1 MRKIDHSR
9 RQFMKTASYA
19 AMAGVTASPI
29 MHSMRALAA
38 MTSHAA
44 AAATDYRALV
54 CVYLQ
59 GGNDGHGSL
68 IATDTDSFAAFT
80 KARSGAE
87 GLAYSLGDLLPIVPT
102 SAQSGRTFALNPY
115 LTGVQNLFNAGRAAM
130 VANTGTLIE
139 PISKAQ
145 WNSGTAPLPRSL
157 FSHFD
162 QTNAWEA
169 IAADGANRGW
179 GGRMADL
186 FESMNSNTAFTCI
199 STSGTSLFLSG
210 QTAFQLRVSAAGALA
225 ADGLAN
231 PLFGS
236 AQASAA
242 MQSII
247 SADDTNLFAKEYAVI
262 VRRSLEAQAALAAA
276 MAPAG
281 PAGVPNP
288 TQYLDPA
295 TGKLTNN
302 QLANSLQTVARV
314 IAGRSA
320 LGVSRQ
326 VFFVQ
331 LGGFDTHDTQAKRHS
346 TLLSQ
351 LGAAFEY
358 FDQLMITAG
367 LSNQVTLFTA
377 SDFGRTLTANSDG
390 TDHGW
395 GSHHIVAGG
404 AVAGQNIYGEYPIIG
419 TNQANDV
426 GQGRLIPT
434 TAVEQY
440 GGTLARWM
448 GLSDSQV
455 REVFPNFANFG
466 SSPYLGLMG

>member
-19 AMAGVTASPI
+19 AMAGVSASPTL
-29 MHSMRALAA
+29 HSMRALAA

-44 AAATDYRALV
+44 SAPTDYRALV

-59 GGNDGHGSL
+59 GGNDGHGTL
-68 IATDTDSFAAFT
+68 IATDADSFSAFT
-80 KARSGAE
+80 AARSGAV
-87 GLAYSLGDLLPIVPT
+87 GLAYPLNELLPITPLT
-102 SAQSGRTFALNPY
+102 PQSGRTFALNPY
-115 LTGVQNLFNAGRAAM
+115 LTGVQNLFNSGRAAM
-130 VANTGTLIE
+130 VANTGTLVA
-139 PISKAQ
+139 PVTKDQ
-145 WNSGTAPLPRSL
+145 WNQGTATLPPSL

-169 IAADGANRGW
+169 IAANDVNRGW

-186 FESMNSNTAFTCI
+186 IESMNSNASFTCI
-199 STSGTSLFLSG
+199 STSGNTLFLAG
-210 QTAFQLRVSAAGALA
+210 ETAFQLRVSSAGALT
-225 ADGLAN
+225 ADGLTGS
-231 PLFGS
+231 LFGS
-236 AQASAA
+236 AQGTAA
-242 MQSII
+242 LQAII
-247 SADDTNLFAKEYAVI
+247 GADNTNLFAKEYAVI
-262 VRRSLEAQAALAAA
+262 VRRSLAAQAALKAA

-281 PAGVPNP
+281 PTGVPNP
-288 TQYLDPA
+288 PQFLDPA
-295 TGKLTNN
+295 TNMLTDN
-302 QLANSLQTVARV
+302 QLALSLQTVARV
-314 IAGRSA
+314 MAGRTA

-326 VFFVQ
+326 VYFVE
-331 LGGFDTHDTQAKRHS
+331 LGGFDTHDTQAKRLS

-358 FDQLMITAG
+358 FDQLMVTSG
-367 LSNQVTLFTA
+367 LSSQVTLFTV

-404 AVAGQNIYGEYPIIG
+404 GVSGQNIYGTYPVVG
-419 TNQANDV
+419 ANQANDV
-426 GQGRLIPT
+426 GAGRLIPT

-455 REVFPNFANFG
+455 REVFPNFGNFG
-466 SSPYLGLMG
+466 SDPYLGLMG

>member
-1 MRKIDHSR
+1 
-9 RQFMKTASYA
+9 
-19 AMAGVTASPI
+19 
-29 MHSMRALAA
+29 MRALAA
-38 MTSHAA
+38 MTGESA

-54 CVYLQ
+54 CIYLQ
-59 GGNDGHGSL
+59 GGNDGHGTL
-68 IATDTDSFAAFT
+68 IATDSDSFAAFT
-80 KARSGAE
+80 QARSGAQ
-87 GLAYSLGDLLPIVPT
+87 GLAYPLNTLLPIVPT
-102 SAQSGRTFALNPY
+102 TPQSGRTFALNPN
-115 LTGVQNLFNAGRAAM
+115 LTGIQNLFNSGRAAL
-130 VANTGTLIE
+130 VANTGTLIA
-139 PISKAQ
+139 PVTKDQ
-145 WNSGTAPLPRSL
+145 WNAGTAQLPRSL

-186 FESMNSNTAFTCI
+186 FEGMNSNASFTCI
-199 STSGTSLFLSG
+199 STSGTTLFLSG
-210 QTAFQLRVSAAGALA
+210 QTAFQLRVTAAGALA
-225 ADGLAN
+225 ANGLTN

-236 AQASAA
+236 AQGTAA
-242 MQSII
+242 LQSII
-247 SADDTNLFAKEYAVI
+247 SADDANLFAKEYAVI
-262 VRRSLEAQAALAAA
+262 VRRSLAAQAALAAA

-281 PAGVPNP
+281 PTGVPNP
-288 TQYLDPA
+288 TQYLDPT
-295 TGKLTNN
+295 TGKLTTND
-302 QLANSLQTVARV
+302 LATSLQTVARV
-314 IAGRSA
+314 IAGRQA

-326 VFFVQ
+326 VFFVE
-331 LGGFDTHDTQAKRHS
+331 LGGFDTHDTQAKRLA

-367 LSNQVTLFTA
+367 LSSNVTLFTV

-404 AVAGQNIYGEYPIIG
+404 GVAGQNIYGEYPVVG
-419 TNQANDV
+419 ANQANDV

-440 GGTLARWM
+440 GGTLGRWM
-448 GLSDSQV
+448 GLSDSQI
-455 REVFPNFANFG
+455 REVFPNFGNFG
-466 SSPYLGLMG
+466 SNPYLGLMG

>member
-19 AMAGVTASPI
+19 AMSGMTASPM

-38 MTSHAA
+38 MTSHTAA
-44 AAATDYRALV
+44 ASTDYRALI

-59 GGNDGHGSL
+59 GGNDGHGTL
-68 IATDTDSFAAFT
+68 IATDSDSFAAFT
-80 KARSGAE
+80 QARSGAE
-87 GLAYSLGDLLPIVPT
+87 GLAYPLSSLLPIEPT
-102 SAQSGRTFALNPY
+102 TPQSGRTFALNPN
-115 LTGVQNLFNAGRAAM
+115 LIGVQNLFSQGRAAL

-139 PISKAQ
+139 PVTKSQ
-145 WNSGTAPLPRSL
+145 WNAGTATLPRSL

-186 FESMNSNTAFTCI
+186 FESMNSNTSFTCI

-225 ADGLAN
+225 SNGIAN

-236 AQASAA
+236 AQGSAA
-242 MQSII
+242 LQSII
-247 SADDTNLFAKEYAVI
+247 SADDANLFEKEYAVI
-262 VRRSLEAQAALAAA
+262 VRRSLAAQAALASA

-281 PAGVPNP
+281 PTGVPNP
-288 TQYLDPA
+288 PQFLDPA
-295 TGKLTNN
+295 TGMLADN
-302 QLANSLQTVARV
+302 QLATSLQTVARV

-320 LGVSRQ
+320 LGVTRQ

-331 LGGFDTHDTQAKRHS
+331 LGGFDTHDTQAKRLS

-351 LGAAFEY
+351 MGSAFEY

-367 LSNQVTLFTA
+367 LSNQVTTFTV

-395 GSHHIVAGG
+395 GSHHIVFGG
-404 AVAGQNIYGEYPIIG
+404 GVAGQNIYGEYPVVG
-419 TNQANDV
+419 ANQANDV

-440 GGTLARWM
+440 GGTLGRWM
-448 GLSDSQV
+448 GLSDSQI

-466 SSPYLGLMG
+466 SNPYLGLMG

>member
-19 AMAGVTASPI
+19 AMSGITPTPL
-29 MHSMRALAA
+29 MHSMRAMAA

-44 AAATDYRALV
+44 AASTDYRALV
-54 CVYLQ
+54 CVYLS
-59 GGNDGHGSL
+59 GGNDGHGTL
-68 IATDTDSFAAFT
+68 IATDSDSFNAFT
-80 KARSGAE
+80 QARSGAE
-87 GLAYSLGDLLPIVPT
+87 GLAYPLSQLLPIVPLT
-102 SAQSGRTFALNPY
+102 PQSGRTFALNPY
-115 LTGVQNLFNAGRAAM
+115 LTGVQNLFNAGRAAL

-139 PISKAQ
+139 PVTKAQ
-145 WNSGTAPLPRSL
+145 WDNNTATLPRSL

-186 FESMNSNTAFTCI
+186 FESMNSNTSFTCI
-199 STSGTSLFLSG
+199 STSGTTLFLSG
-210 QTAFQLRVSAAGALA
+210 QTAFQLRVSAAGALQS
-225 ADGLAN
+225 DGLAN

-236 AQASAA
+236 TAGSAA
-242 MQSII
+242 LQSII
-247 SADDTNLFAKEYAVI
+247 SADDSNLFAKEYAVV
-262 VRRSLEAQAALAAA
+262 VRRSLAAQAALAAA

-281 PAGVPNP
+281 PTGIPNP
-288 TQYLDPA
+288 TQVLDPA
-295 TGKLTNN
+295 TGMLANN
-302 QLANSLQTVARV
+302 QLASSLQTVARV
-314 IAGRSA
+314 IAGRQA
-320 LGVSRQ
+320 LGVTRQ

-358 FDQLMITAG
+358 FDQLMVTAG
-367 LSNQVTLFTA
+367 LSSQVTLFTA

-404 AVAGQNIYGEYPIIG
+404 AVAGQNIYGEYPVVG
-419 TNQANDV
+419 ANQANDV

-440 GGTLARWM
+440 GGTLGRWM
-448 GLSDSQV
+448 GLSDSQI

>member
-1 MRKIDHSR
+1 MRKINHSR

-19 AMAGVTASPI
+19 AMAGVTASPLL
-29 MHSMRALAA
+29 HSMRALAA

-44 AAATDYRALV
+44 AAPTDYRAIV

-59 GGNDGHGSL
+59 GGNDGHGTL
-68 IATDTDSFAAFT
+68 IATDPDSFAAFT
-80 KARSGAE
+80 QARSGAQ
-87 GLAYSLGDLLPIVPT
+87 GLAYSMSDLLPIVPT
-102 SAQSGRTFALNPY
+102 TAQSGRTFALNPY
-115 LTGVQNLFNAGRAAM
+115 LVGIQNLFNAGRCAL
-130 VANTGTLIE
+130 VANTGTLIA
-139 PISKAQ
+139 PVTKDQ
-145 WNSGTAPLPRSL
+145 WTKGTATLPRSL

-169 IAADGANRGW
+169 VAADGANRGW

-186 FESMNSNTAFTCI
+186 FESMNTNASFTCI

-210 QTAFQLRVSAAGALA
+210 QTAFQLRVSSAGALQ

-236 AQASAA
+236 AQGTAA
-242 MQSII
+242 LQSII

-262 VRRSLEAQAALAAA
+262 VRRSLDAQAALASA

-281 PAGVPNP
+281 PTGVPNP

-295 TGKLTNN
+295 TGKLTDNA
-302 QLANSLQTVARV
+302 LASSLQTVARV
-314 IAGRSA
+314 IAGRTA

-358 FDQLMITAG
+358 FDQLMVTAG
-367 LSNQVTLFTA
+367 LSSQVTLFTA

-404 AVAGQNIYGEYPIIG
+404 GVAGQNIYGEYPVVG
-419 TNQANDV
+419 ANQANDV
-426 GQGRLIPT
+426 GAGRLIPT

-440 GGTLARWM
+440 GGTLGRWM

-455 REVFPNFANFG
+455 HEVFPNFGNFG
-466 SSPYLGLMG
+466 SNPYLGLMG

>member
-19 AMAGVTASPI
+19 AMAGVSASPTL
-29 MHSMRALAA
+29 HSMRALAA
-38 MTSHAA
+38 MTSHATSA
-44 AAATDYRALV
+44 PTDYRALV

-59 GGNDGHGSL
+59 GGNDGHGTL
-68 IATDTDSFAAFT
+68 IATDSDSFTAFT
-80 KARSGAE
+80 AARSGAV
-87 GLAYSLGDLLPIVPT
+87 GLAYPLNELLPITPVTP
-102 SAQSGRTFALNPY
+102 QSGRTFALNPY
-115 LTGVQNLFNAGRAAM
+115 LTGVQTLFNSGRAAM
-130 VANTGTLIE
+130 VANTGTLVA
-139 PISKAQ
+139 PVTKDQ
-145 WNSGTAPLPRSL
+145 WNSGNAPLPPSL

-169 IAADGANRGW
+169 IAANDVNRGW

-186 FESMNSNTAFTCI
+186 IESMNSDASFTCI
-199 STSGTSLFLSG
+199 STSGNTLFLAG
-210 QTAFQLRVSAAGALA
+210 QTAFQLRVSSAGALSA
-225 ADGLAN
+225 NGLSGS
-231 PLFGS
+231 LFGS
-236 AQASAA
+236 AQGTAA
-242 MQSII
+242 LQAII
-247 SADDTNLFAKEYAVI
+247 GADNTNLFAKEYAVV
-262 VRRSLEAQAALAAA
+262 VRRSLAAQAALKAA

-281 PAGVPNP
+281 PTGVPNP
-288 TQYLDPA
+288 PQFLDPA
-295 TGKLTNN
+295 TGMLTDN
-302 QLANSLQTVARV
+302 QLAQSLQTVARV
-314 IAGRSA
+314 MAGRTA

-326 VFFVQ
+326 VYFVE
-331 LGGFDTHDTQAKRHS
+331 LGGFDTHDTQAKRLS

-358 FDQLMITAG
+358 FDQLMVTSG
-367 LSNQVTLFTA
+367 LSSQVTLFTV

-404 AVAGQNIYGEYPIIG
+404 GVAGQNIYGTYPVVG
-419 TNQANDV
+419 ANQENDV
-426 GQGRLIPT
+426 GAGRLIPT

-455 REVFPNFANFG
+455 REVFPNFGNFG
-466 SSPYLGLMG
+466 SDPYLGLMG

>member
-19 AMAGVTASPI
+19 AMAGVSASPTL
-29 MHSMRALAA
+29 HSMRALAA
-38 MTSHAA
+38 MTGESAA
-44 AAATDYRALV
+44 GASDYRALV
-54 CVYLQ
+54 CIYLQ
-59 GGNDGHGSL
+59 GGNDGHGTL
-68 IATDTDSFAAFT
+68 IATDSDSFSAFT
-80 KARSGAE
+80 QARSGAE
-87 GLAYSLGDLLPIVPT
+87 GLAYPLNTLLPIVPT
-102 SAQSGRTFALNPY
+102 TPQSGRTFALNPN
-115 LTGVQNLFNAGRAAM
+115 LTGIQNLFNAGRAAM
-130 VANTGTLIE
+130 VANTGTLIA
-139 PISKAQ
+139 PVTKDQ
-145 WNSGTAPLPRSL
+145 WNAGTAQLPRSL

-169 IAADGANRGW
+169 VAADGANRGW

-186 FESMNSNTAFTCI
+186 FEGMNSNASFTCI
-199 STSGTSLFLSG
+199 STSGTTLFLSG

-225 ADGLAN
+225 ANGLTN

-236 AQASAA
+236 AQGTAA
-242 MQSII
+242 LQSII
-247 SADDTNLFAKEYAVI
+247 SADDANLFAKEYAVI
-262 VRRSLEAQAALAAA
+262 VRRSLAAQAALAAA

-281 PAGVPNP
+281 PTGVPNP

-295 TGKLTNN
+295 TGKLTDNS
-302 QLANSLQTVARV
+302 LATSLQTVARV
-314 IAGRSA
+314 IAGRQA

-326 VFFVQ
+326 VFFVE
-331 LGGFDTHDTQAKRHS
+331 LGGFDTHDTQAKRLS

-367 LSNQVTLFTA
+367 LSSNVTLFTV

-404 AVAGQNIYGEYPIIG
+404 GVAGQNIYGTYPVVG
-419 TNQANDV
+419 ANQANDV

-440 GGTLARWM
+440 GGTLGRWM
-448 GLSDSQV
+448 GLSDGQV
-455 REVFPNFANFG
+455 REVFPNFGNFG
-466 SSPYLGLMG
+466 SNPYLGLMG

>member
-19 AMAGVTASPI
+19 AMAGVSASPTL
-29 MHSMRALAA
+29 HSMRALAA

-44 AAATDYRALV
+44 SAPTDYRALV

-59 GGNDGHGSL
+59 GGNDGHGTL
-68 IATDTDSFAAFT
+68 IATDPDSFTAFT
-80 KARSGAE
+80 AARSGAV
-87 GLAYSLGDLLPIVPT
+87 GLAYPLNELLPITPVTP
-102 SAQSGRTFALNPY
+102 QSGRTFALNPY
-115 LTGVQNLFNAGRAAM
+115 LTGVQNLFNSGRAAL
-130 VANTGTLIE
+130 VANTGTLVA
-139 PISKAQ
+139 PVTKDQ
-145 WNSGTAPLPRSL
+145 WNQGTATLPPSL

-169 IAADGANRGW
+169 IAANDVNRGW

-186 FESMNSNTAFTCI
+186 IESMNSDASFTCI
-199 STSGTSLFLSG
+199 STSGNTLFLAG
-210 QTAFQLRVSAAGALA
+210 ETAFQLRVSSAGALTSN
-225 ADGLAN
+225 GLTG

-236 AQASAA
+236 AQGTAA
-242 MQSII
+242 LQAII
-247 SADDTNLFAKEYAVI
+247 GADNTNLFAKEYAVI
-262 VRRSLEAQAALAAA
+262 VRRSLAAQAALKAA

-281 PAGVPNP
+281 PTGVPNP
-288 TQYLDPA
+288 PQFLDPA
-295 TGKLTNN
+295 TNMLTDN
-302 QLANSLQTVARV
+302 QLALSLQTVARV
-314 IAGRSA
+314 MAGRTA

-326 VFFVQ
+326 VYFVE
-331 LGGFDTHDTQAKRHS
+331 LGGFDTHDTQAKRLS

-358 FDQLMITAG
+358 FDQLMVTSG
-367 LSNQVTLFTA
+367 LSSQVTLFTV

-404 AVAGQNIYGEYPIIG
+404 GVSGQNIYGSYPVVG
-419 TNQANDV
+419 ANQANDV
-426 GQGRLIPT
+426 GAGRLIPT

-455 REVFPNFANFG
+455 REVFPNFGNFG
-466 SSPYLGLMG
+466 SDPYLGLMG

>member
-19 AMAGVTASPI
+19 AMAGVSASPTL
-29 MHSMRALAA
+29 HSMRALAA

-44 AAATDYRALV
+44 SAPTDYRALV

-59 GGNDGHGSL
+59 GGNDGHGTL
-68 IATDTDSFAAFT
+68 IATDADSFSAFT
-80 KARSGAE
+80 AARSGAV
-87 GLAYSLGDLLPIVPT
+87 GLAYPLNELLPITPLT
-102 SAQSGRTFALNPY
+102 PQSGRTFALNPY
-115 LTGVQNLFNAGRAAM
+115 LTGVQNLFNSGRAAM
-130 VANTGTLIE
+130 VANTGTLVA
-139 PISKAQ
+139 PVTKDQ
-145 WNSGTAPLPRSL
+145 WNQGTATLPPSL

-162 QTNAWEA
+162 QANAWEA
-169 IAADGANRGW
+169 IAANDVQRGW

-186 FESMNSNTAFTCI
+186 IESMNSNASFTCI
-199 STSGTSLFLSG
+199 STSGNTLFLAG
-210 QTAFQLRVSAAGALA
+210 ETAFQLRVSSAGALT
-225 ADGLAN
+225 ADGLTGS
-231 PLFGS
+231 LFGS
-236 AQASAA
+236 AQGTAA
-242 MQSII
+242 LQAII
-247 SADDTNLFAKEYAVI
+247 GADNTNLFAKEYAVI
-262 VRRSLEAQAALAAA
+262 VRRSLAAQAALKAA

-281 PAGVPNP
+281 PTGVPNP
-288 TQYLDPA
+288 PQFLDPA
-295 TGKLTNN
+295 TNMLTDN
-302 QLANSLQTVARV
+302 QLALSLQTVARV
-314 IAGRSA
+314 MAGRTA

-326 VFFVQ
+326 VYFVE
-331 LGGFDTHDTQAKRHS
+331 LGGFDTHDTQAKRLS

-358 FDQLMITAG
+358 FDQLMVTSG
-367 LSNQVTLFTA
+367 LSSQVTLFTV

-404 AVAGQNIYGEYPIIG
+404 GVSGQNIYGTYPVVG
-419 TNQANDV
+419 ANQANDV
-426 GQGRLIPT
+426 GAGRLIPT

-455 REVFPNFANFG
+455 REVFPNFGNFG
-466 SSPYLGLMG
+466 SDPYLGLMG

>member
-9 RQFMKTASYA
+9 REFMKTASYA
-19 AMAGVTASPI
+19 AMAGVSASPAL
-29 MHSMRALAA
+29 HSMRALAA

-44 AAATDYRALV
+44 SAPTDYRALV

-59 GGNDGHGSL
+59 GGNDGHGTL
-68 IATDTDSFAAFT
+68 IATDSDSYAAFT
-80 KARSGAE
+80 AARSGAV
-87 GLAYSLGDLLPIVPT
+87 GLAYPLNELLPITPLT
-102 SAQSGRTFALNPY
+102 PQSGRTFALNPY
-115 LTGVQNLFNAGRAAM
+115 LTGVQNLFTSGRAAL
-130 VANTGTLIE
+130 VANTGTLVA
-139 PISKAQ
+139 PVTKDQ
-145 WNSGTAPLPRSL
+145 WNQGTATLPPSL

-169 IAADGANRGW
+169 IAANDVNRGW

-186 FESMNSNTAFTCI
+186 IESMNSNASFTCI
-199 STSGTSLFLSG
+199 STSGNTLFLAG
-210 QTAFQLRVSAAGALA
+210 ETAFQLRVSSAGALTA
-225 ADGLAN
+225 NGLSS

-236 AQASAA
+236 AQNTAA
-242 MQSII
+242 LQAII
-247 SADDTNLFAKEYAVI
+247 GADNTNLFAKEYAVI
-262 VRRSLEAQAALAAA
+262 VRRSLAAQAALKAA

-281 PAGVPNP
+281 PTGVPNP
-288 TQYLDPA
+288 PQFLDPA
-295 TGKLTNN
+295 TNMLTDN
-302 QLANSLQTVARV
+302 QLALSLQTVARV
-314 IAGRSA
+314 IAGRTA

-326 VFFVQ
+326 VYFVE
-331 LGGFDTHDTQAKRHS
+331 LGGFDTHDTQAKRLS

-358 FDQLMITAG
+358 FDQLMVTSG
-367 LSNQVTLFTA
+367 LSNQVTLFTV

-404 AVAGQNIYGEYPIIG
+404 GVAGQNIYGTYPVVG
-419 TNQANDV
+419 ANQANDV
-426 GQGRLIPT
+426 GAGRLIPT

-455 REVFPNFANFG
+455 REVFPNFGNFG
-466 SSPYLGLMG
+466 SDPYLGLMG

>member
-1 MRKIDHSR
+1 MCKTDHSR
-9 RQFMKTASYA
+9 RHFMKTASYA
-19 AMAGVTASPI
+19 AMAGVTASPTL
-29 MHSMRALAA
+29 HSMRALAA
-38 MTSHAA
+38 MTSHSASA
-44 AAATDYRALV
+44 PTDYRALV

-59 GGNDGHGSL
+59 GGNDGHGTL
-68 IATDTDSFAAFT
+68 IATDPDSFTAFT
-80 KARSGAE
+80 QARSGAP
-87 GLAYSLGDLLPIVPT
+87 GLAYPMNSLLPITPIT
-102 SAQSGRTFALNPY
+102 PQSGRTFALNPY
-115 LTGVQNLFNAGRAAM
+115 LTGVQNLFNAGRCAL

-139 PISKAQ
+139 PITKDQ
-145 WNSGTAPLPRSL
+145 WNQGTAPLPRQL

-169 IAADGANRGW
+169 IAADGANVGW

-186 FESMNSNTAFTCI
+186 FESMNSNASFTCI
-199 STSGTSLFLSG
+199 STSGTTLFLSG
-210 QTAFQLRVSAAGALA
+210 ETAFQLRVTNAGAMA
-225 ADGLAN
+225 ANGLTN

-236 AQASAA
+236 VQGTAALQA
-242 MQSII
+242 II
-247 SADDTNLFAKEYAVI
+247 GADNTNLFEKEYAVV
-262 VRRSLEAQAALAAA
+262 VRRSLAAQAALATA

-281 PAGVPNP
+281 PTGVPNP
-288 TQYLDPA
+288 TQFLDPA
-295 TGKLTNN
+295 TGKLTDN
-302 QLANSLQTVARV
+302 QLALSLQTVARV
-314 IAGRSA
+314 MAGRTA

-326 VFFVQ
+326 VFFVE
-331 LGGFDTHDTQAKRHS
+331 LGGFDTHDTQAKRLS

-351 LGAAFEY
+351 LSAAFEY
-358 FDQLMITAG
+358 FDQLMITSG
-367 LSNQVTLFTA
+367 LSSQVTLFTV

-404 AVAGQNIYGEYPIIG
+404 AVAGQNIYGEYPVIG
-419 TNQANDV
+419 ANQVNDV
-426 GQGRLIPT
+426 GAGRLIPT

-440 GGTLARWM
+440 GGTLGRWM

>member
-19 AMAGVTASPI
+19 AMAGVSASPTL
-29 MHSMRALAA
+29 HSMRALAA

-44 AAATDYRALV
+44 SAPTDYRALV

-59 GGNDGHGSL
+59 GGNDGHGTL
-68 IATDTDSFAAFT
+68 IATDSDSFSAFT
-80 KARSGAE
+80 AARSGAV
-87 GLAYSLGDLLPIVPT
+87 GLAYPLNELLPITPLT
-102 SAQSGRTFALNPY
+102 PQSGRTFALNPY
-115 LTGVQNLFNAGRAAM
+115 LTGVQNLFTSGRAAL
-130 VANTGTLIE
+130 VANTGTLVA
-139 PISKAQ
+139 PVSKAE
-145 WNSGTAPLPRSL
+145 WNSGSATLPPSL

-169 IAADGANRGW
+169 IAANDVNRGW

-186 FESMNSNTAFTCI
+186 FESMNSNASFTCI
-199 STSGTSLFLSG
+199 STSGNTLFLAG
-210 QTAFQLRVSAAGALA
+210 QTAFQLRVSSAGALTA
-225 ADGLAN
+225 NGLSGS
-231 PLFGS
+231 LFGS
-236 AQASAA
+236 AQGTAA
-242 MQSII
+242 LEAII
-247 SADDTNLFAKEYAVI
+247 GADNTNLFAKEYAVV
-262 VRRSLEAQAALAAA
+262 VRRSLAAQAALKAA

-281 PAGVPNP
+281 PTGVPNP
-288 TQYLDPA
+288 PQFLDPA
-295 TGKLTNN
+295 TGMLSDN
-302 QLANSLQTVARV
+302 QLAQSLQTVARV
-314 IAGRSA
+314 IAGRTA

-326 VFFVQ
+326 VYFVE
-331 LGGFDTHDTQAKRHS
+331 LGGFDTHDTQAKRLS

-358 FDQLMITAG
+358 FDQLMVTSG
-367 LSNQVTLFTA
+367 LSSQVTLFTV

-404 AVAGQNIYGEYPIIG
+404 GVSGQNIYGTYPVVG
-419 TNQANDV
+419 ANQADDV
-426 GQGRLIPT
+426 GAGRLIPT

-440 GGTLARWM
+440 GGTLGRWM

-455 REVFPNFANFG
+455 REVFPNFGNFG
-466 SSPYLGLMG
+466 SDPYLGLMG

>member
-19 AMAGVTASPI
+19 AMAGVSASPTL
-29 MHSMRALAA
+29 HSMRALAA

-44 AAATDYRALV
+44 AASSDYRALV

-59 GGNDGHGSL
+59 GGNDGHGTL
-68 IATDTDSFAAFT
+68 IATDPDSFSAFT
-80 KARSGAE
+80 QARSGAE
-87 GLAYSLGDLLPIVPT
+87 GLAYPLGSLLPITPT
-102 SAQSGRTFALNPY
+102 TPQSGRTFALNPN
-115 LTGVQNLFNAGRAAM
+115 LIGVQNLFNAGRAALI
-130 VANTGTLIE
+130 ANTGTLIE
-139 PISKAQ
+139 PITKAQ
-145 WNSGTAPLPRSL
+145 WNQGNAPLPRSL

-162 QTNAWEA
+162 QSNAWES

-186 FESMNSNTAFTCI
+186 LESMNSDTSFTCI
-199 STSGTSLFLSG
+199 STSGTTLFLSG
-210 QTAFQLRVSAAGALA
+210 DTAFQLRVSSAGALA
-225 ADGLAN
+225 ANGLTN
-231 PLFGS
+231 SLFGS
-236 AQASAA
+236 AQGTAA
-242 MQSII
+242 LQAII
-247 SADDTNLFAKEYAVI
+247 GADNTNLFAKEYAVV
-262 VRRSLEAQAALAAA
+262 VRRSLAAQAALAAA

-281 PAGVPNP
+281 PTGVPNP
-288 TQYLDPA
+288 TQFLDPA
-295 TGKLTNN
+295 TGKLTDN
-302 QLANSLQTVARV
+302 QLATSLQTVARV
-314 IAGRSA
+314 IAGRTA
-320 LGVSRQ
+320 LGVTRQ
-326 VFFVQ
+326 VFFVE
-331 LGGFDTHDTQAKRHS
+331 LGGFDTHDTQAKRLS

-358 FDQLMITAG
+358 FDQLMITSG
-367 LSNQVTLFTA
+367 LSSQVTLFTV

-404 AVAGQNIYGEYPIIG
+404 GVAGQNIYGEYPVVG
-419 TNQANDV
+419 ANQANDV
-426 GQGRLIPT
+426 GAGRLIPT

-455 REVFPNFANFG
+455 RDVFPNFGNFG
-466 SSPYLGLMG
+466 SDPYLGLMG

>member
-19 AMAGVTASPI
+19 AMAGVSASPTL
-29 MHSMRALAA
+29 HSMRALAA

-44 AAATDYRALV
+44 APSSNYQALV

-59 GGNDGHGSL
+59 GGNDGHGTL
-68 IATDTDSFAAFT
+68 IATDPDSFAAFT
-80 KARSGAE
+80 QARTGAE
-87 GLAYSLGDLLPIVPT
+87 GLAYPLSQLLPIVPT
-102 SAQSGRTFALNPY
+102 TPQSGRTFALNPY
-115 LTGVQNLFNAGRAAM
+115 LTGVQNLFNAGRAAL
-130 VANTGTLIE
+130 VANTGTLIA
-139 PISKAQ
+139 PVTKDQ
-145 WNSGTAPLPRSL
+145 WNQGSAPLPRSL

-186 FESMNSNTAFTCI
+186 IESMNSNSSFTCI
-199 STSGTSLFLSG
+199 STSGTTLFLSG

-225 ADGLAN
+225 ANGLAN

-236 AQASAA
+236 AQGSAA
-242 MQSII
+242 LQSII
-247 SADDTNLFAKEYAVI
+247 SADDANLFAKEYAVI
-262 VRRSLEAQAALAAA
+262 VRRSLAAQAALAAA

-281 PAGVPNP
+281 VGGVPNP
-288 TQYLDPA
+288 TQFLDPA
-295 TGKLTNN
+295 TGKLTDNN
-302 QLANSLQTVARV
+302 LALSLQTVARV

-326 VFFVQ
+326 IFFVE
-331 LGGFDTHDTQAKRHS
+331 LGGFDTHDTQAKRLS

-358 FDQLMITAG
+358 FDQLMITSG
-367 LSNQVTLFTA
+367 LSSQVTLFTV

-404 AVAGQNIYGEYPIIG
+404 GVAGQNIYGQYPVIG
-419 TNQANDV
+419 VDQANDV
-426 GQGRLIPT
+426 GAGRLIPT

-440 GGTLARWM
+440 GGTLGRWM

-455 REVFPNFANFG
+455 REVFPNFGNFG

>member
-19 AMAGVTASPI
+19 AMAGVSASPTL
-29 MHSMRALAA
+29 HSMRALAA
-38 MTSHAA
+38 MTGESA

-54 CVYLQ
+54 CIYLQ
-59 GGNDGHGSL
+59 GGNDGHGTL
-68 IATDTDSFAAFT
+68 IATDSDSFSAFT
-80 KARSGAE
+80 QARSGAE
-87 GLAYSLGDLLPIVPT
+87 GLAYPLNTLLPIVPT
-102 SAQSGRTFALNPY
+102 TPQSGRTFALNPN
-115 LTGVQNLFNAGRAAM
+115 LTGIQNLFNAGRAAM
-130 VANTGTLIE
+130 VANTGTLIA
-139 PISKAQ
+139 PVTKDQ
-145 WNSGTAPLPRSL
+145 WNAGTAQLPRSL

-169 IAADGANRGW
+169 VAADGANRGW

-186 FESMNSNTAFTCI
+186 FEGMNSNASFTCI
-199 STSGTSLFLSG
+199 STSGTTLFLSG
-210 QTAFQLRVSAAGALA
+210 QTAFQLRVTAAGALA
-225 ADGLAN
+225 ANGLTN

-236 AQASAA
+236 AQGTAA
-242 MQSII
+242 LQSII
-247 SADDTNLFAKEYAVI
+247 SADDANLFAKEYAVV
-262 VRRSLEAQAALAAA
+262 VRRSLAAQAALAAA

-281 PAGVPNP
+281 PTGVPNP
-288 TQYLDPA
+288 TQFLDPT

-302 QLANSLQTVARV
+302 DLATSLQTVARV
-314 IAGRSA
+314 IAGRQA

-326 VFFVQ
+326 VFFVE
-331 LGGFDTHDTQAKRHS
+331 LGGFDTHDTQAKRLA

-367 LSNQVTLFTA
+367 LSSNVTLFTV

-404 AVAGQNIYGEYPIIG
+404 GVVGQNIYGEYPVVG
-419 TNQANDV
+419 ANQANDV
-426 GQGRLIPT
+426 GAGRLIPT

-440 GGTLARWM
+440 GGTLGRWM

-455 REVFPNFANFG
+455 RQVFPNFANFG

>member
-19 AMAGVTASPI
+19 AMAGVSASPTL
-29 MHSMRALAA
+29 HSMRALAA
-38 MTSHAA
+38 MTSHATSA
-44 AAATDYRALV
+44 PTDYRALV

-59 GGNDGHGSL
+59 GGNDGHGTL
-68 IATDTDSFAAFT
+68 IATDPDSFTAFT
-80 KARSGAE
+80 AARSGAV
-87 GLAYSLGDLLPIVPT
+87 GLAYPLNELLPITPVTP
-102 SAQSGRTFALNPY
+102 QSGRTFALNPY
-115 LTGVQNLFNAGRAAM
+115 LTGVQNLFNAGRCAL
-130 VANTGTLIE
+130 VANTGTLVA
-139 PISKAQ
+139 PVTKDQ
-145 WNSGTAPLPRSL
+145 WNQGNATLPPSL

-169 IAADGANRGW
+169 IAANDVQRGW

-186 FESMNSNTAFTCI
+186 IESMNSNASFTCI
-199 STSGTSLFLSG
+199 STSGNTLFLAG
-210 QTAFQLRVSAAGALA
+210 ETAFQLRVSSAGALTA
-225 ADGLAN
+225 AGLTGS
-231 PLFGS
+231 LFGS
-236 AQASAA
+236 AQGTAA
-242 MQSII
+242 LQAII
-247 SADDTNLFAKEYAVI
+247 GADNTNLFAKEYAVI
-262 VRRSLEAQAALAAA
+262 VRRSLAAQAALKAA

-281 PAGVPNP
+281 PTGVPNP
-288 TQYLDPA
+288 PQFLDPA
-295 TGKLTNN
+295 TNMLTDN
-302 QLANSLQTVARV
+302 QLALSLQTVARV
-314 IAGRSA
+314 MAGRTA

-326 VFFVQ
+326 VYFVE
-331 LGGFDTHDTQAKRHS
+331 LGGFDTHDTQAKRLS

-358 FDQLMITAG
+358 FDQLMVTSG
-367 LSNQVTLFTA
+367 LSSQVTLFTV

-404 AVAGQNIYGEYPIIG
+404 GVSGQNIYGTYPVVG
-419 TNQANDV
+419 ANQANDV
-426 GQGRLIPT
+426 GAGRLIPT

-455 REVFPNFANFG
+455 REVFPNFGNFG
-466 SSPYLGLMG
+466 SDPYLGLMG

>member
-19 AMAGVTASPI
+19 AMAGVSASPTL
-29 MHSMRALAA
+29 HSMRALAA
-38 MTSHAA
+38 MTGESAA
-44 AAATDYRALV
+44 GASDYRALV
-54 CVYLQ
+54 CIYLQ
-59 GGNDGHGSL
+59 GGNDGHGTL
-68 IATDTDSFAAFT
+68 IATDSDSFSAFT
-80 KARSGAE
+80 QARSGAE
-87 GLAYSLGDLLPIVPT
+87 GLAYPLNTLLPIVPT
-102 SAQSGRTFALNPY
+102 TPQSGRTFALNPN
-115 LTGVQNLFNAGRAAM
+115 LTGIQNLFNAGRAAM
-130 VANTGTLIE
+130 VANTGTLIA
-139 PISKAQ
+139 PVTKDQ
-145 WNSGTAPLPRSL
+145 WNAGTAQLPRSL

-169 IAADGANRGW
+169 VAADGANRGW

-186 FESMNSNTAFTCI
+186 FEGMNSNASFTCI
-199 STSGTSLFLSG
+199 STSGTTLFLSG

-225 ADGLAN
+225 ANGLTN

-236 AQASAA
+236 AQGTAA
-242 MQSII
+242 LQSII
-247 SADDTNLFAKEYAVI
+247 SADDANLFANEYAVI
-262 VRRSLEAQAALAAA
+262 VRRSLAAQAALAAA

-281 PAGVPNP
+281 PTGVPNP

-295 TGKLTNN
+295 TGKLTDNS
-302 QLANSLQTVARV
+302 LATSLQTVARV
-314 IAGRSA
+314 IAGRQA

-326 VFFVQ
+326 VFFVE
-331 LGGFDTHDTQAKRHS
+331 LGGFDTHDTQAKRLS

-367 LSNQVTLFTA
+367 LSSNVTLFTV

-404 AVAGQNIYGEYPIIG
+404 GVAGQNIYGTYPVVG
-419 TNQANDV
+419 ANQANDV

-440 GGTLARWM
+440 GGTLGRWM
-448 GLSDSQV
+448 GLSDGQV
-455 REVFPNFANFG
+455 REVFPNFGNFG
-466 SSPYLGLMG
+466 SNPYLGLMG

>member
-19 AMAGVTASPI
+19 AMTGVTASP
-29 MHSMRALAA
+29 MLHSMRALAA

-44 AAATDYRALV
+44 AAPSDYRAIV
-54 CVYLQ
+54 CVFLS
-59 GGNDGHGSL
+59 GGNDGHGTL
-68 IATDTDSFAAFT
+68 IATDSDSFTAFT
-80 KARSGAE
+80 QARNQAQ
-87 GLAYSLGDLLPIVPT
+87 GLAYPLNELLPVAPVT
-102 SAQSGRTFALNPY
+102 SQSGRTFGLNPN
-115 LTGVQNLFNAGRAAM
+115 LVGIQNLFNAGRAAF
-130 VANTGTLIE
+130 VANVGTLIT
-139 PISKAQ
+139 PVSKSQ
-145 WNSGTAPLPRSL
+145 WNSGQADLPRSL

-162 QTNAWEA
+162 QTNAWES

-186 FESMNSNTAFTCI
+186 FESMNSNASFTCI

-210 QTAFQLRVSAAGALA
+210 QTAFQLRVSAAGALQ

-236 AQASAA
+236 AAGSAA
-242 MQSII
+242 LQSII
-247 SADDTNLFAKEYAVI
+247 SADDTNLFAKEYAVV
-262 VRRSLEAQAALAAA
+262 VRRSLEAQKALAAA

-281 PAGVPNP
+281 PTGVPNP
-288 TQYLDPA
+288 TQYLDPT
-295 TGKLTNN
+295 TGMLANN
-302 QLANSLQTVARV
+302 QLASSLQTVARV
-314 IAGRSA
+314 IAGRTA

-331 LGGFDTHDTQAKRHS
+331 LGGFDTHDTQAKRHA

-358 FDQLMITAG
+358 FDQLMVTAG
-367 LSNQVTLFTA
+367 LSGQVTMFTA

-404 AVAGQNIYGEYPIIG
+404 GVAGQNIYGEYPVIG
-419 TNQANDV
+419 SNQANDV
-426 GQGRLIPT
+426 GAGRLIPT

-440 GGTLARWM
+440 GGTLGRWM

-466 SSPYLGLMG
+466 SNPYLGLMG

>member
-19 AMAGVTASPI
+19 AMGGVTASPLL
-29 MHSMRALAA
+29 HSMRALAA

-44 AAATDYRALV
+44 AASSDYRALV

-59 GGNDGHGSL
+59 GGNDGHGTL
-68 IATDTDSFAAFT
+68 IATDPDSFAAFT
-80 KARSGAE
+80 QARTGAE
-87 GLAYSLGDLLPIVPT
+87 GLAYPLSELLPIVPAT
-102 SAQSGRTFALNPY
+102 PQSGRTFALNPY
-115 LTGVQNLFNAGRAAM
+115 LVGVQNLFNAGRVAL
-130 VANTGTLIE
+130 VANTGTLIA
-139 PISKAQ
+139 PVTKDQ
-145 WNSGTAPLPRSL
+145 WNQSSAPLPRSL

-186 FESMNSNTAFTCI
+186 FESMNTNSAFTCI
-199 STSGTSLFLSG
+199 STSGTTLFLAG
-210 QTAFQLRVSAAGALA
+210 QMAFQLRVTSAGALA
-225 ADGLAN
+225 SNGLAN

-236 AQASAA
+236 AQGTAA
-242 MQSII
+242 LQAII

-281 PAGVPNP
+281 VGGVPNP
-288 TQYLDPA
+288 AQVLDPA
-295 TGKLTNN
+295 TGKLTDNA
-302 QLANSLQTVARV
+302 LASSLQTVARV

-320 LGVSRQ
+320 LGVSLQ
-326 VFFVQ
+326 VFFVE
-331 LGGFDTHDTQAKRHS
+331 LDGFDTHDTQAKRLS

-358 FDQLMITAG
+358 FDQLMTTSG
-367 LSNQVTLFTA
+367 LSSQVTLFTV

-404 AVAGQNIYGEYPIIG
+404 GVAGQNIYG
-419 TNQANDV
+419 Q
-426 GQGRLIPT
+426 
-434 TAVEQY
+434 
-440 GGTLARWM
+440 
-448 GLSDSQV
+448 
-455 REVFPNFANFG
+455 
-466 SSPYLGLMG
+466 

>member
-19 AMAGVTASPI
+19 AMSGITASPL

-38 MTSHAA
+38 MTSHTAA
-44 AAATDYRALV
+44 ASSDYRAIV

-59 GGNDGHGSL
+59 GGNDGHGTL
-68 IATDTDSFAAFT
+68 IATDPESFAAFT
-80 KARSGAE
+80 QARNQAE
-87 GLAYSLGDLLPIVPT
+87 GLAYPLSELLPITPT
-102 SAQSGRTFALNPY
+102 TPQAGRTFALNPN
-115 LTGVQNLFNAGRAAM
+115 LTGVQNLFNAGRAAL

-139 PISKAQ
+139 PVTKDQ
-145 WNSGTAPLPRSL
+145 WNAGTATLPRSL

-169 IAADGANRGW
+169 ITADATNTGW

-186 FESMNSNTAFTCI
+186 LESMNGNASFTCI

-210 QTAFQLRVSAAGALA
+210 QTAFQLRVSNAGALEA
-225 ADGLAN
+225 NGLAN

-236 AQASAA
+236 AQGTAA
-242 MQSII
+242 LQSII

-262 VRRSLEAQAALAAA
+262 VRRSLAAQAALAAA
-276 MAPAG
+276 IAPAG
-281 PAGVPNP
+281 PTGVPNP
-288 TQYLDPA
+288 TQFLDPA

-302 QLANSLQTVARV
+302 QLASSLQTVARV
-314 IAGRSA
+314 IAGRTA

-331 LGGFDTHDTQAKRHS
+331 LGGFDTHDTQAKRLS

-358 FDQLMITAG
+358 FDQLMVTAG

-404 AVAGQNIYGEYPIIG
+404 GVAGQNIYGEYPIIG
-419 TNQANDV
+419 ANQANDV
-426 GQGRLIPT
+426 GAGRLIPT

-440 GGTLARWM
+440 GGTLGRWM
-448 GLSDSQV
+448 GLSDSQI

-466 SSPYLGLMG
+466 SNPYLGLMG